1 MCPAHLDI
9 HSSKRVVWIASTAAR
24 SAAGALPGLEGAGRV
39 AAELWLGRELGHLST
54 HHKLSIFSGSEVCSE
69 LHGFKLQRSFEQ

>member
-1 MCPAHLDI
+1 M
-9 HSSKRVVWIASTAAR
+9 
-24 SAAGALPGLEGAGRV
+24 

-54 HHKLSIFSGSEVCSE
+54 HHKLNIFSGSEVCSE